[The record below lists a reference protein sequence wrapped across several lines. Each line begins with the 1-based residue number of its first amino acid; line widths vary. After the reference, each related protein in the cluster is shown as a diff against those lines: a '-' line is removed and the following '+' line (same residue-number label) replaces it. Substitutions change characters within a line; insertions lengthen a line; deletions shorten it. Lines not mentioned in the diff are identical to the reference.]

1 MAYLI
6 KKFVA
11 DHAPTQ
17 YVKLDPIGAEN
28 EIEYDTLDAA
38 MELLTHVSEEMAK
51 ELVPITK
58 ARKAAKEAGASRPK
72 ETRRNVSYRLYTLLK
87 KDGGGNPVL
96 LHYIDHNYPGITLP
110 SKA

>member
-1 MAYLI
+1 MYTI

-17 YVKLDPIGAEN
+17 YVKLDPIGVEN
-28 EIEYDTLDAA
+28 GIEYATYEDA

-51 ELVPITK
+51 ELKPITT
-58 ARKAAKEAGASRPK
+58 AREEAKEAGASRPK
-72 ETRRNVSYRLYTLLK
+72 ETRRNVSYRMYTLLK

-96 LHYIDHNYPGITLP
+96 LHYIDHNYPNIALP